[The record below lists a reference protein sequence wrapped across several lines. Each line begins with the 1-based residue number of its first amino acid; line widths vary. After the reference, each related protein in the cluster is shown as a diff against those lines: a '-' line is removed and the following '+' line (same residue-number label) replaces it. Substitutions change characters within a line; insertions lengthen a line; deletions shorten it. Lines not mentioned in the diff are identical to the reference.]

1 MQTTAEAESRPKSAH
16 RYNVAEQQQIY
27 KSEVERIWKAQFDS
41 LSRKDEPPLTEE
53 DEREFAR
60 KARDAAAAQQR
71 PEGMRDSPMPSD
83 DREASMAPDSVK
95 KVMRIKRLVSICVD
109 IARRRYSSTTKI
121 DGVWKTEIVRDPAVI
136 RAYIRKAQ
144 IYFGMRE
151 YSKCVDACNEATEI
165 DNEHHSGANAR
176 EIDQQQQ
183 KALQAMYAARE
194 NETEEQTKER
204 LQRDPE
210 VSSRPF

>member
-95 KVMRIKRLVSICVD
+95 KVMRIKRLVCIHVD
-109 IARRRYSSTTKI
+109 PAGRRNSSTT
-121 DGVWKTEIVRDPAVI
+121 
-136 RAYIRKAQ
+136 
-144 IYFGMRE
+144 
-151 YSKCVDACNEATEI
+151 
-165 DNEHHSGANAR
+165 
-176 EIDQQQQ
+176 
-183 KALQAMYAARE
+183 
-194 NETEEQTKER
+194 
-204 LQRDPE
+204 
-210 VSSRPF
+210 